1 MTQPTPTPTPP
12 TQPQSTAPGAAQ
24 LLASMPVFKFLA
36 QYIQAAASGERATI
50 FHLFVAV
57 FVMARAAVRCLAEHY
72 NTNPRQRTLDTYARL
87 KYCFARIPAILYTLQ
102 HAPERFLTPA
112 QLRALTRARAVLAH
126 ILNQP
131 VDFSPLTP
139 YLTSPENCPSPPRSV
154 VAPASCRH
162 EPCPTPPA
170 APHTSPD
177 ASLDTPHSACRTS
190 AAADPLLLTS
200 PGRALASVLLQL
212 AAIYG
217 ISATPAP
224 APRPATSSSAPS
236 DPPRLATQSIIS
248 NFGPDASLSPR
259 SDLRAPHSENPQ
271 SPLRPPP

>member
-1 MTQPTPTPTPP
+1 MTQPTP
-12 TQPQSTAPGAAQ
+12 QPQSTPQ
-24 LLASMPVFKFLA
+24 TTPHPITSMPVFKFLA

-72 NTNPRQRTLDTYARL
+72 NANPRQRTLAAYARL

-112 QLRALTRARAVLAH
+112 QLRALTRARAVLSH

-139 YLTSPENCPSPPRSV
+139 YLSSPENCPPPPRSAAS
-154 VAPASCRH
+154 APLH
-162 EPCPTPPA
+162 TPRSA
-170 APHTSPD
+170 LRTSPD
-177 ASLDTPHSACRTS
+177 DCPPPASPDAALASPRSALRTS
-190 AAADPLLLTS
+190 PADPLLLRN
-200 PGRALASVLLQL
+200 PGRALVSVLLQL

-217 ISATPAP
+217 ISSTPVP
-224 APRPATSSSAPS
+224 APRPATASAAPS
-236 DPPRLATQSIIS
+236 ATDPVDVSSIVS
-248 NFGPDASLSPR
+248 NSTSNPHVSHQDIPHSAFHI
-259 SDLRAPHSENPQ
+259 PHSENPQ
-271 SPLRPPP
+271 SSPHSPP